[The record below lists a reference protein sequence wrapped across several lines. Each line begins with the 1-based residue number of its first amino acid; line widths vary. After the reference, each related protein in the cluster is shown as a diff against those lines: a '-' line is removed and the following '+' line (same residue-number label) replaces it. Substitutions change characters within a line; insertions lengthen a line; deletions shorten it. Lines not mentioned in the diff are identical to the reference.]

1 MEGELDDLLEME
13 SSRQEW
19 EKGSGGVICAGD
31 GKVSL
36 RVWKD
41 VKRKTRGKFIR
52 SSPTLIE
59 SFEENKT
66 RVQILLQGNVRSL
79 MMG

>member
-1 MEGELDDLLEME
+1 MEGELHDLLEME
-13 SSRQEW
+13 CSRQEW

-41 VKRKTRGKFIR
+41 VKRKTRG
-52 SSPTLIE
+52 
-59 SFEENKT
+59 EE
-66 RVQILLQGNVRSL
+66 GHD
-79 MMG
+79 

>member
-13 SSRQEW
+13 CSRQEW

-36 RVWKD
+36 GVWKD

-59 SFEENKT
+59 SFEENKKKT
-66 RVQILLQGNVRSL
+66 KLGLRFFYKG
-79 MMG
+79 M